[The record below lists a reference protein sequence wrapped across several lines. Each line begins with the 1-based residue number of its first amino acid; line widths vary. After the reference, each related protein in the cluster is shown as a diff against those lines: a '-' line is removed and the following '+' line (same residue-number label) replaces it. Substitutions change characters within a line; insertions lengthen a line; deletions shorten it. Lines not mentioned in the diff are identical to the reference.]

1 MPHFEQKVAA
11 LYSPKRAD
19 VYLAEILKEKFSRQ
33 ELKAV
38 FEQGE
43 ITVNGKAAK
52 PSLKLREGDLIE
64 ARLPKVR
71 DSSLLAESI
80 PIKVIYED
88 ADILVIDKP
97 SGMVVH
103 PGAGNRSGTLVNALL
118 GRGSDLSTAGG
129 SERPGIVHRL
139 DKETSGILLVAKNN
153 RAHRALQEQFES
165 RSLSKTY
172 IALVKGRVE
181 FEEGH
186 VDKSIGKHK
195 KIRQKRAVSDSETA
209 REAQTRYRVLKRF
222 RYATLLEVK
231 ILTGRTHQIRVHM
244 QHLGYPVAGDELYG
258 TRQPGERLGLHAAK
272 IEFAHPKTGNIMS
285 FESEWPA
292 DFKSMIEKAEKS
304 QGPL

>member
-1 MPHFEQKVAA
+1 MFD
-11 LYSPKRAD
+11 R
-19 VYLAEILKEKFSRQ
+19 
-33 ELKAV
+33 
-38 FEQGE
+38 GE
-43 ITVNGKAAK
+43 ITVNGKIAR
-52 PSLKLREGDLIE
+52 PSLKVNEGDLIK
-64 ARLPKVR
+64 AQLPRVR
-71 DSSLLAESI
+71 DNTPLAESI
-80 PIKVIYED
+80 PLKIIYED
-88 ADILVIDKP
+88 ADLLVIDKP

-118 GRGSDLSTAGG
+118 GRGSELSTSGG

-153 RAHRALQEQFES
+153 RAHRMLQQQFES

-181 FEEGH
+181 FQEGH
-186 VDKSIGKHK
+186 IDKAIGKHK
-195 KIRQKRAVSDSETA
+195 KLRQKRAVSDLESA
-209 REAQTRYRVLKRF
+209 RDAQTLYKVLKRF

-244 QHLGYPVAGDELYG
+244 EHLGYPVAGDALYG
-258 TRQPGERLGLHAAK
+258 TKQPGERLGLHAAK
-272 IEFAHPKTGNIMS
+272 IEFMHPTTKKIIS

-292 DFKSMIEKAEKS
+292 DFKAMIERAEKF